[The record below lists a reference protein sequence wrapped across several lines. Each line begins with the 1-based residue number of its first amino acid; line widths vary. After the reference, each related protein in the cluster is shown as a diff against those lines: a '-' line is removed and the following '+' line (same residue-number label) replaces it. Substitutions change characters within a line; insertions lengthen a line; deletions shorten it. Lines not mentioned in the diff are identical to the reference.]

1 MRSITPPLKNVNNF
15 ENIFIRLITIILEY
29 V

>member
-1 MRSITPPLKNVNNF
+1 MRSITPLLKNVNNF
-15 ENIFIRLITIILEY
+15 ENMFIHLITIILEY